1 MKLSEYVALL
11 NLLDTIDI
19 GTHRTDAIRSLND
32 TLDSIVQYRT
42 QLGDFSQRLQSD
54 FSVIAAGID
63 QFTQTVLDLKKQL
76 EQEIINREHEYIQ
89 NSIRVY
95 QTEMIREPPH
105 YILNRRLTIDATDQE
120 YLQSRL
126 AGLSDWKYPG
136 LCIRPGKEDFVKTMV
151 ALDPLYLMD
160 QTVTLLDPAVELFEE
175 QYQRRL
181 RLYTVN
187 DYGSSPYLKAL
198 PDNQFAVIFAYG
210 FFNYKP
216 LHIITQYLKELF
228 VKLRPGG
235 TLIMSYN
242 NCDRAHG
249 VGLAEQNF
257 MTYTPLR
264 LLIPIVNNIGYI
276 NINNR
281 CCVGDADILELARPG
296 ELSTTRGGQTM
307 AKILADC

>member
-19 GTHRTDAIRSLND
+19 TTQRTDAIRSLND

-42 QLGDFSQRLQSD
+42 QIGDFSQRLQSD
-54 FSVIAAGID
+54 FSVIASGID
-63 QFTQTVLDLKKQL
+63 QFTQTVLDLKTQL
-76 EQEIINREHEYIQ
+76 AQEIINREPEYIQ

-105 YILNRRLTIDATDQE
+105 YILNRRLNIDPFDRE

-126 AGLSDWKYPG
+126 AGLGDWRYPG
-136 LCIRPGKEDFVKTMV
+136 LCIRPGQEDFVKTMV
-151 ALDPLYLMD
+151 ALDPLYLVD
-160 QTVTLLDPAVELFEE
+160 QNFTLLDPAVESFEE

-181 RLYTVN
+181 RRYTVN

-198 PDNQFAVIFAYG
+198 PDNQFAVIFVYG
-210 FFNYKP
+210 FFNFKP
-216 LHIITQYLKELF
+216 LHIIKQYLKELF

-257 MTYTPLR
+257 MMYTPLR
-264 LLIPIVNNIGYI
+264 LLTPIVNDIGYVHVT
-276 NINNR
+276 NR
-281 CCVGDADILELARPG
+281 CCIGDADILELNRPG
-296 ELSTTRGGQTM
+296 ELSTVRGGQTM
-307 AKILADC
+307 AKIVAD